1 MFSGKGVQGLKFIL
15 HFHSKY
21 RQPNVSK
28 TSTQV
33 HVDGCGFT
41 TRQDVEKDE
50 QITEEL
56 PMEPAMDNP
65 DLIEIYRQIM
75 LIDLFQTHFGGWIS
89 NLPVYTKVLL
99 ALLLLILLA
108 VIAFG
113 FYKLCK
119 SLDKSKKQIDVLINK
134 VKKKMNKLLETFSAY
149 FSQEHEAPTKVK
161 TIKDGTR
168 SHEFHE
174 D

>member
-1 MFSGKGVQGLKFIL
+1 MYFDFEEANAT
-15 HFHSKY
+15 F
-21 RQPNVSK
+21 
-28 TSTQV
+28 
-33 HVDGCGFT
+33 
-41 TRQDVEKDE
+41 KDM
-50 QITEEL
+50 
-56 PMEPAMDNP
+56 PMEPAMDDP

-75 LIDLFQTHFGGWIS
+75 LIDLFQTQFGGWIS
-89 NLPVYTKVLL
+89 NLPVYIKVLL
-99 ALLLLILLA
+99 ALVLLILLA

-113 FYKLCK
+113 FYKLYM
-119 SLDKSKKQIDVLINK
+119 SLDKKQIDVLINK
-134 VKKKMNKLLETFSAY
+134 VKNQMNKLLETFSAY

>member
-1 MFSGKGVQGLKFIL
+1 MYFDFEEAK
-15 HFHSKY
+15 
-21 RQPNVSK
+21 P
-28 TSTQV
+28 TE
-33 HVDGCGFT
+33 T
-41 TRQDVEKDE
+41 TFKDM
-50 QITEEL
+50 

-75 LIDLFQTHFGGWIS
+75 LIDLFQTQFGGWIS
-89 NLPVYTKVLL
+89 NLPVYIKVLL
-99 ALLLLILLA
+99 ANLILILLA

-113 FYKLCK
+113 SYKLY
-119 SLDKSKKQIDVLINK
+119 SLDKFRKQIDVLINK
-134 VKKKMNKLLETFSAY
+134 VKKQMNKLLETFSAY

-161 TIKDGTR
+161 TIKNGTR

>member
-1 MFSGKGVQGLKFIL
+1 MYFDFEEAK
-15 HFHSKY
+15 
-21 RQPNVSK
+21 P
-28 TSTQV
+28 TE
-33 HVDGCGFT
+33 T
-41 TRQDVEKDE
+41 TFKDM
-50 QITEEL
+50 

-75 LIDLFQTHFGGWIS
+75 LIDLFQTHFGGWLS
-89 NLPVYTKVLL
+89 NLPVYVKVLL
-99 ALLLLILLA
+99 ALLILILLA

-113 FYKLCK
+113 FYKLYM
-119 SLDKSKKQIDVLINK
+119 SLDKFKKQIDVLINK

>member
-1 MFSGKGVQGLKFIL
+1 MYFDFEEAK
-15 HFHSKY
+15 
-21 RQPNVSK
+21 P
-28 TSTQV
+28 TE
-33 HVDGCGFT
+33 T
-41 TRQDVEKDE
+41 TFKDM
-50 QITEEL
+50 

-75 LIDLFQTHFGGWIS
+75 LIDLFQTQFGGWIS
-89 NLPVYTKVLL
+89 NLPVYIKLLL
-99 ALLLLILLA
+99 ANLILILLA

-113 FYKLCK
+113 FYKLY
-119 SLDKSKKQIDVLINK
+119 SLDKFRKQIDVLINK
-134 VKKKMNKLLETFSAY
+134 VKKQMNKLLETFSAY

-161 TIKDGTR
+161 TIKNGTR

>member
-56 PMEPAMDNP
+56 PMEPAQNDVNEI
-65 DLIEIYRQIM
+65 IEESDIPIEG
-75 LIDLFQTHFGGWIS
+75 FE
-89 NLPVYTKVLL
+89 VLE
-99 ALLLLILLA
+99 
-108 VIAFG
+108 
-113 FYKLCK
+113 
-119 SLDKSKKQIDVLINK
+119 N
-134 VKKKMNKLLETFSAY
+134 
-149 FSQEHEAPTKVK
+149 
-161 TIKDGTR
+161 
-168 SHEFHE
+168 
-174 D
+174 